1 MEISSATAVF
11 QVPINHQSLLTATGS
26 LPVGKIGF
34 LGSTKSLRDNY
45 NQQISAKPSESVCQ
59 KTNFLQSLH
68 PEKLWSDVGPQRCWC
83 ILLEIVLRHMPYTRW
98 KHILSGKYQYTT
110 WKKVV
115 WRHIVCQY
123 VAILLHELWDHP
135 LPVNSS
141 LDIIMTHD

>member
-68 PEKLWSDVGPQRCWC
+68 PEKL
-83 ILLEIVLRHMPYTRW
+83 
-98 KHILSGKYQYTT
+98 
-110 WKKVV
+110 
-115 WRHIVCQY
+115 
-123 VAILLHELWDHP
+123 
-135 LPVNSS
+135 
-141 LDIIMTHD
+141 